1 MAQPRTTAPA
11 ARLATMKPP
20 LKANVEV
27 SDVVAHS
34 AAVPATPARARAPAS
49 RVNQR
54 RALPSFQSVSPMAM
68 AAPTSSACARVS
80 VP

>member
-1 MAQPRTTAPA
+1 
-11 ARLATMKPP
+11 MKPP

-27 SDVVAHS
+27 SDVVAQS
-34 AAVPATPARARAPAS
+34 AAVPATPARARTEAS

-54 RALPSFQSVSPMAM
+54 RAQPSFQSVSPRAM
-68 AAPTSSACARVS
+68 AAPTSRAWARVS